1 MPSCE
6 KCWSDSRFAA
16 FSTEG
21 AYRKLV
27 AERDAAGIRC
37 TPEQQA
43 GPDATRCEKCDRMT
57 RHQHCQICMV
67 CGDDPDRA
75 AKAKRLEET

>member
-6 KCWSDSRFAA
+6 KCWSDSRSASVREEFAY
-16 FSTEG
+16 S
-21 AYRKLV
+21 RLLH
-27 AERDAAGIRC
+27 ERQAAGKTC

-43 GPDATRCEKCDRMT
+43 GEFATLCEKCQRMT

-67 CGDDPDRA
+67 CGDDP
-75 AKAKRLEET
+75 AKAANATEQP